1 MRKCPHIKRKMQVN
15 RIRVPDQFSLQT
27 SIQICIYLYAQT
39 CTGRRSKQIGKE
51 VFTDIFPQ
59 WQNYR
64 KFFTSYLL
72 RLSIFF
78 FLMYNFFFRDHKNHK
93 VIYTKENK
101 IRQPQFN
108 ETNKFQIQKL
118 LGFATEFIQLMNF
131 LLHLFRISHP
141 SSRTFFPL
149 SLSSNT
155 VPIQQTTSHSVPLT
169 IVMATVHAP
178 GSPIRKCSGACTLVK
193 EAQRSFTLWL
203 LTMGK
208 IHGLR
213 FITDTLRLPCVHIS
227 AWAGQL
233 HCLRQV
239 TLPHMLPFPGL
250 QIKGDENSSFL
261 RSFLSGISR
270 QM

>member
-1 MRKCPHIKRKMQVN
+1 MHIPICLDMHREKVQVD
-15 RIRVPDQFSLQT
+15 RQRSFHRYFPLVVELQ
-27 SIQICIYLYAQT
+27 
-39 CTGRRSKQIGKE
+39 E
-51 VFTDIFPQ
+51 IFHFLFVTII
-59 WQNYR
+59 N
-64 KFFTSYLL
+64 L
-72 RLSIFF
+72 F

-108 ETNKFQIQKL
+108 NKFQIQKL

-131 LLHLFRISHP
+131 LLHLFRLSHA
-141 SSRTFFPL
+141 SSRMFFPL

-193 EAQRSFTLWL
+193 EARRSFALWL